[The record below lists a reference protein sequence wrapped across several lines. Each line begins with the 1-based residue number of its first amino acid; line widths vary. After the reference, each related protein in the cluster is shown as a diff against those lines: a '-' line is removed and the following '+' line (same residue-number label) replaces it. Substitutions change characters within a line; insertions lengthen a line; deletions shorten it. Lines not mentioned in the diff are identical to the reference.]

1 MSTWA
6 LENHFLQ
13 FTGQANKIDRL
24 INTESNPELMP
35 GPTELWHF
43 CLLNF
48 RNHTLIIYM
57 DCTSFSAIAWLTE
70 FFGFVFRNTVTCRS
84 LSVWPSVHSAT
95 VSLSAALHHVLLTP
109 PFYLLSSPIMDQA
122 LRGQH
127 WSIEEPRRGFWMWT
141 TTCTPILSTFK
152 FNRHQKKRRRKKKI
166 SPNLFERNDKI
177 YCCRPL
183 GDLFS
188 SLRCVKCVLAF
199 FLSSVL
205 LFKCMDGERHPPKLQ
220 S

>member
-1 MSTWA
+1 MVSGSA
-6 LENHFLQ
+6 DPHSV
-13 FTGQANKIDRL
+13 AIH
-24 INTESNPELMP
+24 P
-35 GPTELWHF
+35 GFIKCSQPRWPP
-43 CLLNF
+43 
-48 RNHTLIIYM
+48 RK
-57 DCTSFSAIAWLTE
+57 
-70 FFGFVFRNTVTCRS
+70 RRCRA
-84 LSVWPSVHSAT
+84 VEEERKQRHWD
-95 VSLSAALHHVLLTP
+95 
-109 PFYLLSSPIMDQA
+109 SPIMDQA